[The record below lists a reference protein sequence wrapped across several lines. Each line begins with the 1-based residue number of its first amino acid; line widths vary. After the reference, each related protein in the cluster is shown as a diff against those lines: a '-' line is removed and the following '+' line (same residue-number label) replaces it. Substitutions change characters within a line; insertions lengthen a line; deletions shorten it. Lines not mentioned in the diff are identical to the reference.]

1 MQGLVGG
8 CLQALQA
15 YTGFQSSYGAIEL
28 TIASM
33 KTQCSCM
40 GIVLSEI
47 RNLLNHDKNRISRF
61 HQGTQLREQF
71 DFVLGACLVV
81 FAILREKLD
90 RLIGNDEPSERRFSV
105 MEKVKL
111 VWNQQEMKDLLQN
124 IQGQAF
130 AVNLLLS
137 ALQTSA
143 MPLAVWLESALTRL
157 GHHRQKCIISL
168 RSLCPR
174 LYSRE

>member
-1 MQGLVGG
+1 M
-8 CLQALQA
+8 QALQT

-47 RNLLNHDKNRISRF
+47 RYLLTHDESKISYL
-61 HQGTQLREQF
+61 QLGTHLREQF

-90 RLIGNDEPSERRFSV
+90 RLIGDEKPVRRHISM
-105 MEKVKL
+105 MEKLKL

-143 MPLAVWLESALTRL
+143 IAFGMSLGSVLTRL
-157 GHHRQKCIISL
+157 
-168 RSLCPR
+168 
-174 LYSRE
+174 